1 MNISFHFGI
10 LLQTYDW
17 AMTESQQ
24 RPDRQMMDFQLL
36 LQDIDGDFLKNQFGP
51 TTSMKNCPSIGAQ
64 MVQPPPSNV
73 RKSNFFNFSLRL
85 FDARKAPVKI
95 TKCSYHS
102 FVDNKEGNGVLY
114 KALLELNTGELL
126 EKLFSV
132 QLVNSAS
139 KELISLD
146 SAALVSSGP
155 QRVLVTHRDVCSRCS
170 QGKVCGSSL
179 ESPTDPLISSENL
192 EMKIFLKCNQNCLR
206 GPGNPKG
213 CRRFQIN
220 VSSGEAG
227 SSALCWSQPIFVHN
241 NSKHTKTKSFTKSD
255 TDLQLPE
262 DKRNSPRI
270 IAISPSE
277 GWAMGGQT
285 IVIIGDN
292 FKVGM
297 QVIFG
302 GVPLQCQV
310 ISSHAVRVQS
320 PPGLEGVVEVSLALD
335 CHQYNLSC
343 PGTFTYIS
351 PTQAGLDQGFS
362 RLARLVPR
370 VAGDPS
376 RLPRDVVLH
385 RAADIIQA
393 KADLP
398 AVETKPKIE
407 ELLLAP
413 WITELQDCDY

>member
-1 MNISFHFGI
+1 MFQSASI
-10 LLQTYDW
+10 
-17 AMTESQQ
+17 MTDSQS
-24 RPDRQMMDFQLL
+24 DRQIVDFQLL
-36 LQDIDGDFLKNQFGP
+36 FQDIDGDFLQKEFGP
-51 TTSMKNCPSIGAQ
+51 PTVLKNCVSISAE

-85 FDARKAPVKI
+85 FDGRKDPVKI
-95 TKCSYHS
+95 SQCSYHS
-102 FVDNKEGNGVLY
+102 YVDNQEGNGVLY
-114 KALLELNTGELL
+114 KALLQLSTGDLL

-132 QLVNSAS
+132 QLVNSS
-139 KELISLD
+139 SQELISLD
-146 SAALVSSGP
+146 STVQVPSGP

-179 ESPTDPLISSENL
+179 DSPTNPLINSDNL

-213 CRRFQIN
+213 CRRFQIR
-220 VSSGEAG
+220 VSSGEPGA
-227 SSALCWSQPIFVHN
+227 SALCWSPAIFVHN
-241 NSKHTKTKSFTKSD
+241 NSKHTKTKSYTKSD
-255 TDLQLPE
+255 TDFQLPE

-277 GWAMGGQT
+277 GWTMGGQT

-292 FKVGM
+292 FRPGL

-302 GVPLQCQV
+302 SVPLQCQV

-320 PPGLEGVVEVSLALD
+320 PPALEGVVQVTLALD
-335 CHQYNLSC
+335 THHYNLSC

-351 PTQAGLDQGFS
+351 TTQAGLDQGFS

-370 VAGDPS
+370 VAGDPT

-385 RAADIIQA
+385 RAADMIQA
-393 KADLP
+393 RQAI
-398 AVETKPKIE
+398 VETKPQMKESKPKIE

-413 WITELQDCDY
+413 WITDLQDCDY

>member
-1 MNISFHFGI
+1 MFQSDNI
-10 LLQTYDW
+10 
-17 AMTESQQ
+17 MTDSQS
-24 RPDRQMMDFQLL
+24 DRQMVDFQLL
-36 LQDIDGDFLKNQFGP
+36 YQDIDGDFLQKEFGP
-51 TTSMKNCPSIGAQ
+51 TTSLSAE

-73 RKSNFFNFSLRL
+73 RKSNFFNFALRF
-85 FDARKAPVKI
+85 FDGRKDPVKI
-95 TKCSYHS
+95 SQCSYHS
-102 FVDNKEGNGVLY
+102 YVDNQEGNGVLY
-114 KALLELNTGELL
+114 KAILELNTGDLV

-139 KELISLD
+139 QELISLD
-146 SAALVSSGP
+146 SAVQVPSGP

-179 ESPTDPLISSENL
+179 DSPTNPLINSDNL

-213 CRRFQIN
+213 CRRFQIR
-220 VSSGEAG
+220 VSSGEPG
-227 SSALCWSQPIFVHN
+227 SSPLCWSPAIFVHN
-241 NSKHTKTKSFTKSD
+241 NSKHTKTKSYTKSD
-255 TDLQLPE
+255 TDFQLPE

-277 GWAMGGQT
+277 GWTMGGQT

-292 FKVGM
+292 FRPGL

-302 GVPLQCQV
+302 SVPLQCQV

-320 PPGLEGVVEVSLALD
+320 PPALEGVVKVTLALD
-335 CHQYNLSC
+335 SHHYNLSC

-351 PTQAGLDQGFS
+351 TTQAGLDQGFS

-370 VAGDPS
+370 MVGDPT

-385 RAADIIQA
+385 RAADMIQA
-393 KADLP
+393 RQAV
-398 AVETKPKIE
+398 VETKPQMKESKPNIE

-413 WITELQDCDY
+413 WITDLKDCDYY